1 MIRASGV
8 VATIPSH
15 ALMILF
21 LQVGVLLLLAMV
33 LGRLAVRCGMPPV
46 AGELTAGVILGP
58 SLLAHVTPGA
68 GHWLFPQEPEQMH
81 LLDSIGQF
89 GIILMLGFTG
99 MHLDLKL
106 LRRKGARAARISAAG
121 LILPLAL
128 GIWLGFLLPAKL
140 RAPGADG
147 TVFALF
153 VGVAMCVSAV
163 PVIARTLLDMQL
175 IHRDV
180 GQMIVIAGTVDDA
193 VGWLLVSLIAAM
205 GTTGLHTG
213 DVSLA
218 LARMALLLVFT
229 ATIGRAV
236 VGMAMRRAARASAP
250 GLPMVTA
257 VLLIILSAAGAGA
270 LEFEPVFGAF
280 LCGIVIG
287 TAKDVDTRALAPL
300 NTTVMTVLA
309 PLFFATAGL
318 RMDLTALFDPEI
330 ALWGLAVFALAVFGK
345 FLGAFVGGL
354 TSRMTRWESLALGAG
369 MNARGVIEV
378 IIAMVGVRIGLLR
391 VEMYS
396 IVVLVAVLT
405 SLMAPPLLRLAMNR
419 VELTAEEAM
428 RKTRLFTTHDS
439 ADGVRDATDGG
450 GPATLPEPSG
460 PILHS

>member
-8 VATIPSH
+8 VASIPSH

-58 SLLAHVTPGA
+58 SLLAHVAPGA

-213 DVSLA
+213 DVLLA
-218 LARMALLLVFT
+218 LARMALLLLFT

-330 ALWGLAVFALAVFGK
+330 ALWGLAVFALAVLGK

-428 RKTRLFTTHDS
+428 RKTRVFTTHDT

-450 GPATLPEPSG
+450 APANLPEPSG